1 MSKRKKD
8 KNSDDPQ
15 PLNFDHDE
23 ETGPSDYLEKPK
35 KFPAD
40 QRGDVQETQYNQE
53 DESISPEEVEERKK
67 EGNM

>member
-1 MSKRKKD
+1 MANRKR
-8 KNSDDPQ
+8 NNEDPE

-23 ETGPSDYLEKPK
+23 ENGPSDYLDHPIKYP
-35 KFPAD
+35 PD

-53 DESISPEEVEERKK
+53 DEAISPEEVEERKK